1 MNQLLFLLASAAM
14 IGAAIYLGHQGI
26 VMRRAN
32 KIIAGVVDTLTET
45 PPTASFDALA
55 AAGDRIAH
63 ELLWEQNREILGRW
77 WELRGGHDQCT
88 VCNPGEERPR

>member
-1 MNQLLFLLASAAM
+1 M

-32 KIIAGVVDTLTET
+32 KIIAGVVKTLTET
-45 PPTASFDALA
+45 PPTASFDAMA
-55 AAGDRIAH
+55 AAGDLLAH
-63 ELLWEQNREILGRW
+63 QLLHRDHPLLLDRW
-77 WELRGGHDQCT
+77 WELRGGHDRCT